1 MQDGSR
7 RVCHNLLGCLMSH
20 AVQFVLQA
28 ILCDSESC
36 PNHYINGPT
45 PQLVLGPTSLP
56 LPDETTNNKFTS
68 NVQQQCL
75 THTPTPSPL
84 ESSSTSSCKGFN
96 NALNRAT
103 RWKAVEYGQRSWL
116 ITNES
121 ATFHILAVKHVL
133 SHTRTVWSN
142 ILRFLRLW
150 KVCRD
155 RNPMFHA
162 ILMFKQENTWSKS
175 VWFKTRMT
183 MRISVILIPTG
194 WNRMNICMRLWDSG
208 MYWDVFDFILMFSEG
223 QRSLAL
229 LSSVGNVSTEVKCSL
244 QFVWDE
250 ICMARSTWRMF
261 ICHLCPRVIDRR
273 VNYPAG
279 CEGWVQ

>member
-1 MQDGSR
+1 MVKTGQEGIRTWTRQSASSKDVCSHETLSVQGNSLRSCDNKYGTTWGKCRPFLNLRTGLARLWVRRLSRGYPMQDGSR

-133 SHTRTVWSN
+133 SHTRTV
-142 ILRFLRLW
+142 
-150 KVCRD
+150 
-155 RNPMFHA
+155 
-162 ILMFKQENTWSKS
+162 
-175 VWFKTRMT
+175 
-183 MRISVILIPTG
+183 
-194 WNRMNICMRLWDSG
+194 
-208 MYWDVFDFILMFSEG
+208 
-223 QRSLAL
+223 
-229 LSSVGNVSTEVKCSL
+229 
-244 QFVWDE
+244 
-250 ICMARSTWRMF
+250 
-261 ICHLCPRVIDRR
+261 
-273 VNYPAG
+273 
-279 CEGWVQ
+279 